1 MYDSKYDTAFEK
13 SPFYAVCSHG
23 VDGSRTRVQKPIP
36 RPSTIVVHLL
46 GFPTPDSGGQLSGF
60 GSFIIR
66 TYAQSFVYAVSCLLD
81 ASAPEDRYSGLTAA
95 AFRQLLTRNYRLRL
109 FLILRFNAIS
119 FG

>member
-1 MYDSKYDTAFEK
+1 MGVPAAPRA
-13 SPFYAVCSHG
+13 PF
-23 VDGSRTRVQKPIP
+23 
-36 RPSTIVVHLL
+36 RP
-46 GFPTPDSGGQLSGF
+46 GCGGQLSGF